1 MCKKTLWQWLVGS
14 AVCLAAGCGDRR
26 RAPEP
31 PPAPPPPV
39 AAEPAPPPDPAAAEE
54 PRCGHAGQPDCPL
67 QAWMDAQLN
76 TAMSDGNFA
85 ALARSLREL
94 AHDPPSGFSNWRRWA
109 EKGADAAE
117 RNDQAE
123 VKAACSG
130 CHNEHRETYRKTIR
144 GRTLRLSNN

>member
-1 MCKKTLWQWLVGS
+1 MSTKTLRKWLVGS
-14 AVCLAAGCGDRR
+14 AFCLAVGCGDRR
-26 RAPEP
+26 RAAEP

-39 AAEPAPPPDPAAAEE
+39 PEPAAAPE
-54 PRCGHAGQPDCPL
+54 PVAGEALQCGHAGMPDCPL

-85 ALARSLREL
+85 ALSRSLREL
-94 AHDPPSGFSNWRRWA
+94 AHDPPTGFASWRRWA

-117 RNDQAE
+117 RNDQSE

-130 CHNEHRETYRKTIR
+130 CHHQHRETYRRTIR